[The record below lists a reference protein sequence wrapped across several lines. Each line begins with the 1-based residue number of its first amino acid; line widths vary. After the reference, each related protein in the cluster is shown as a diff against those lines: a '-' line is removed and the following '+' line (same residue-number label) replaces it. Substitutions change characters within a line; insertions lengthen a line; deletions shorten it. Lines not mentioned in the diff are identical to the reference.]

1 MVDTFET
8 VQVKNPSTMRMSTEY
23 AEPYRRFVLLE
34 LIPARQFWTSVFIS
48 LKIWGGQP
56 PHRFPDLGVRI
67 PVLSPKTLF
76 SAPQAKNFALFR
88 LYFHFCFILRAF

>member
-1 MVDTFET
+1 MKTHCESSEIEAFFKHKTGFKLSWDDVTG
-8 VQVKNPSTMRMSTEY
+8 
-23 AEPYRRFVLLE
+23 
-34 LIPARQFWTSVFIS
+34 SVFIS

-76 SAPQAKNFALFR
+76 SAPQAKIFALFR